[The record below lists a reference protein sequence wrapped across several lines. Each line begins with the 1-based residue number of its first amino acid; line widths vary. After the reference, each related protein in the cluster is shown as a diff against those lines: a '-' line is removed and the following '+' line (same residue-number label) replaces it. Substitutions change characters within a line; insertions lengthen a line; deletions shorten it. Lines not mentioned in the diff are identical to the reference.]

1 MGVCQCSDTLVDHQ
15 SDTMSSFEEQG
26 VKFKV
31 ISPDL
36 YEDVM
41 DFMWTHFFPDEPLS
55 RSLGLTRLPVIDK
68 YFFPDVFRQ
77 NCSMAA
83 LDTSGNILAVRVGVI
98 KNKNSWTAWM
108 MDKMFEFLPYGLLS
122 RRWPSFEAGPIF
134 IKVQKT
140 IDFNVWKR
148 FDGWNSHSVYEGL
161 AVCSARTH
169 GIRGLGSEVVRRC
182 ENLAKEKGCSYT
194 YLLATGNYSWRLF
207 AGLGYTHLNTL
218 TYSEFRDDQGELYLK
233 DTREHIAATTW
244 SKPL

>member
-1 MGVCQCSDTLVDHQ
+1 
-15 SDTMSSFEEQG
+15 MSTEWSKGATFEEQG
-26 VKFKV
+26 VQFKV
-31 ISPDL
+31 ISPEM

-83 LDTSGNILAVRVGVI
+83 VDTSGNILAVRVGVI

-122 RRWPSFEAGPIF
+122 RRWPSFQAGPIF

-148 FDGWNSHSVYEGL
+148 FDGWNCQSVYE
-161 AVCSARTH
+161 V
-169 GIRGLGSEVVRRC
+169 
-182 ENLAKEKGCSYT
+182 
-194 YLLATGNYSWRLF
+194 
-207 AGLGYTHLNTL
+207 
-218 TYSEFRDDQGELYLK
+218 
-233 DTREHIAATTW
+233 
-244 SKPL
+244 KPLSPRVH